1 MSPTKKYSIEDAF
14 NTIIDEI
21 KAAVLEEVLAQVGV
35 EEEEKPRPRKS
46 AGAVKKAAPKR
57 RAPVEEEEDEEEPE
71 DEEAEDRDYTAEKWT
86 SLKLRKLDREELIEC
101 ADQFEVEHG
110 PRPRTDTLVDQ
121 ILEAQKE
128 ATKPKKAAKPV
139 AKATARRHA
148 APVEDEEDGEEEDDE
163 EPDEE
168 AEEDEDD
175 SEYWSE
181 DELQEKSLGELK
193 KIARETAIKIKPGA
207 DKDAII
213 EALLG

>member
-21 KAAVLEEVLAQVGV
+21 KAAVLEEVLAQVGE
-35 EEEEKPRPRKS
+35 EEEEKPRARKS

-101 ADQFEVEHG
+101 ADQFEV
-110 PRPRTDTLVDQ
+110 
-121 ILEAQKE
+121 
-128 ATKPKKAAKPV
+128 KPKKAAKPV

>member
-21 KAAVLEEVLAQVGV
+21 KAAVLEEVLAQVG
-35 EEEEKPRPRKS
+35 EEEEEQETARRPRKS

-57 RAPVEEEEDEEEPE
+57 RAPVEEEEDEDEAEE
-71 DEEAEDRDYTAEKWT
+71 EDRDYTAEKWT
-86 SLKLRKLDREELIEC
+86 SLRLKKLSREDLIEC

-128 ATKPKKAAKPV
+128 AAKPKRAAKPV
-139 AKATARRHA
+139 AKAAGRRR
-148 APVEDEEDGEEEDDE
+148 APVEEDEEDEEAEDE

-168 AEEDEDD
+168 DEEAEDD

>member
-1 MSPTKKYSIEDAF
+1 
-14 NTIIDEI
+14 
-21 KAAVLEEVLAQVGV
+21 LG
-35 EEEEKPRPRKS
+35 
-46 AGAVKKAAPKR
+46 
-57 RAPVEEEEDEEEPE
+57 
-71 DEEAEDRDYTAEKWT
+71 RD
-86 SLKLRKLDREELIEC
+86 ELIEC

-128 ATKPKKAAKPV
+128 AAKPKRTAKPA
-139 AKATARRHA
+139 AKATARRRP
-148 APVEDEEDGEEEDDE
+148 APVEEEEDEEDDE
-163 EPDEE
+163 EPEDEDEE
-168 AEEDEDD
+168 AEDD

>member
-21 KAAVLEEVLAQVGV
+21 KAAVLEEVLAQVGE
-35 EEEEKPRPRKS
+35 EEEEKPRARKS

-128 ATKPKKAAKPV
+128 ATKPK
-139 AKATARRHA
+139 ATARRHA